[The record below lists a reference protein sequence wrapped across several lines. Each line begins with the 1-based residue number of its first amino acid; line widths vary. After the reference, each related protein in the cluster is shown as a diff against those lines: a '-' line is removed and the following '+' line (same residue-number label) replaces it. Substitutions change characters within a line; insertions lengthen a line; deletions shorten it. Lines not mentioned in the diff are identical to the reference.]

1 MHILK
6 EHIVARNIAC
16 LLCFILTHAYSQK
29 QNNYNG
35 FEAIIHNSQI
45 TNLPGKWRINHL
57 ITNSETKEYTLTPQS
72 SDKFNNYG
80 NNISLNFN
88 QTFVSAYSADCGND
102 CFTTTFGKY
111 KIIDENYICFY
122 LEKIQHHGDCTGNS
136 EPNKD
141 LGIYYFFKNNNG
153 FNLIKSSGNLERD
166 KLNVL
171 YRDIIITQCADFQN
185 YDYYYGANFLYK
197 WKLTN
202 LKDENE
208 IIAYCMN
215 ENQIIDYEFLYS
227 KITDDYRASFV
238 ALVKFNNEFN
248 YVIYDGGN
256 KQVGLFDDS
265 QVKKIEKIVTEI
277 SNLKSLKSTK
287 FKENYNPITSSS
299 DKNAIT
305 VYKNK
310 NEIFKLQRVEY
321 YQNSETFATT
331 TIYFHNLNPIYIE
344 KQLTTVNKNKT
355 KTSTKGIYVMDWE
368 KSQAINKVV
377 SEDSGQINTSI
388 YIEKPK
394 INAIMEEVKNHKL

>member
-6 EHIVARNIAC
+6 EHIVAKNIAC
-16 LLCFILTHAYSQK
+16 LLFFILTHAYSQK

-57 ITNSETKEYTLTPQS
+57 ITNSETKEFTLTPQS
-72 SDKFNNYG
+72 SDKFDNYG
-80 NNISLNFN
+80 NNISLNSD
-88 QTFVSAYSADCGND
+88 QTFISAYSADCGND

-122 LEKIQHHGDCTGNS
+122 LEKIQHHGDCKGNS

-141 LGIYYFFKNNNG
+141 LGIYYFYKNNNG

-166 KLNVL
+166 KLNVQ
-171 YRDIIITQCADFQN
+171 YRDMIITQCADFQN

-208 IIAYCMN
+208 IVAYCMN
-215 ENQIIDYEFLYS
+215 ENQIQEYQFLYA
-227 KITDDYRASFV
+227 KITDDYRASWV
-238 ALVKFNNEFN
+238 ALVKFNNELH
-248 YVIYDGGN
+248 YVIYDAGN

-265 QVKKIEKIVTEI
+265 QVKKIDKLVTEI

-299 DKNAIT
+299 DKNTIT

-310 NEIFKLQRVEY
+310 NENFKVQRVEY
-321 YQNSETFATT
+321 YLNSETFTTT
-331 TIYFHNLNPIYIE
+331 TIYLHNLNPIYIE
-344 KQLTTVNKNKT
+344 KQLTTVNKNIT
-355 KTSTKGIYVMDWE
+355 KTSTKGIYVLDWE

-394 INAIMEEVKNHKL
+394 INAIMEEVRNHKL

>member
-1 MHILK
+1 MHIHK
-6 EHIVARNIAC
+6 EHRLERNIAC
-16 LLCFILTHAYSQK
+16 LLFFILTHTYSQK

-35 FEAIIHNSQI
+35 FDLVTNNSKISALQ
-45 TNLPGKWRINHL
+45 GKWRINHL

-72 SDKFNNYG
+72 FDKFHNYG
-80 NNISLNFN
+80 NNISLNSD
-88 QTFVSAYSADCGND
+88 QTFISAYSAYCGND

-122 LEKIQHHGDCTGNS
+122 LEKIQQNGDCTGNS

-153 FNLIKSSGNLERD
+153 FILIKSSGNLERD
-166 KLNVL
+166 KLNVQ
-171 YRDIIITQCADFQN
+171 YRDMIIKQYADFQY

-208 IIAYCMN
+208 IAAYCMN
-215 ENQIIDYEFLYS
+215 ENQIQEYQFLYA
-227 KITDDYRASFV
+227 KITDDYRASWV
-238 ALVKFNNEFN
+238 ALVKFNNELH
-248 YVIYDGGN
+248 YVIYDAGN

-265 QVKKIEKIVTEI
+265 QVKKIDKLVTEI

-299 DKNAIT
+299 DKNTIT

-310 NEIFKLQRVEY
+310 NENFKVQRVEY
-321 YQNSETFATT
+321 YLNSETFTTT
-331 TIYFHNLNPIYIE
+331 TIYLHNLNPIYIE
-344 KQLTTVNKNKT
+344 KQLTTVNKNIT
-355 KTSTKGIYVMDWE
+355 KTSTKGIYVLDWE
-368 KSQAINKVV
+368 KSQAINKVI

-394 INAIMEEVKNHKL
+394 INAIMEEVRNHKL